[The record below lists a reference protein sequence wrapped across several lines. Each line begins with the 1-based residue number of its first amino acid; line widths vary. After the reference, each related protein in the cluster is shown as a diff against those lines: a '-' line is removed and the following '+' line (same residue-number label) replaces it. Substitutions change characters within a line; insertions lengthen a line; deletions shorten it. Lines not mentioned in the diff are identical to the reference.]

1 MFRLE
6 KVFQNDDDFFIK
18 TSIKLKTII
27 IFLLIYFFSILE
39 QNTVYDLKNFQIFL
53 DSDYLK
59 FSIIFSLCFFIFS
72 NFFFKSHSNFT
83 RYNLNIIKKDLINFF
98 ASLII
103 TIPIII
109 YYQKNFFKFNSL
121 YLIMT
126 LLIFLIFF
134 QKLSKFIYNYLVQK
148 NIIQKNILIIGTFQS
163 VKKILDEKKNDIYVY
178 KCCMILDKNNEE
190 IKKLRL
196 SFKIPIFKIDEDIRS
211 LLEYHSLG
219 QIWILDDKNIN
230 VNSTLDIV
238 LKYSVDIL
246 IINFFDKEKKNNLIN
261 SKYSY
266 QNYEIS
272 KFHGTNFLLKIFLD
286 KILSLLFL
294 LILSPILLII
304 CLLIYLEDGAPI
316 LFTQDRTG
324 WDGRRFKIYK
334 FRSLKKSNFLKT
346 NQVIIGDQRLL
357 KIGKI
362 IRKYSL
368 DEVPQFFN
376 VLTGVMSIVGP
387 RPHMVEHD
395 IYYSSIFKNFLKRHK
410 ANPGITGWA
419 QINGFRGPT
428 LNQELMKKRMEF
440 DLWYLNNWSLFL
452 DFKIIFKTF
461 FAIFKYKGT

>member
-376 VLTGVMSIVGP
+376 VLTGEMSIVGP

-395 IYYSSIFKNFLKRHK
+395 IYYSNIFKNFLKRHK